1 MSDSQDNSHKTAV
14 EQVQNTTIRDTN
26 SCIKTSDIN
35 SAYKIW
41 QTDSAAL
48 SLYRVKPINDKNMK
62 TILYILFAAT
72 MMVGCN
78 NSKATKGF
86 DSVNATRFAEVI
98 ENEQV
103 QIIDT
108 RTPEE
113 FSEGHIPGAV
123 NIDIDSEEFAAKVAE
138 LDKSRPVAVY
148 CRGGRRSK
156 EAAEHMVGCGL
167 EVTEL
172 SDGILSW
179 KGELEK

>member
-1 MSDSQDNSHKTAV
+1 M
-14 EQVQNTTIRDTN
+14 
-26 SCIKTSDIN
+26 
-35 SAYKIW
+35 
-41 QTDSAAL
+41 L
-48 SLYRVKPINDKNMK
+48 SLRRVKPIKDKIMK
-62 TILYILFAAT
+62 TILYILSAAI
-72 MMVGCN
+72 MMAGCN

-86 DSVNATRFAEVI
+86 DSVDATRFAEVI

-108 RTPEE
+108 RTPAE

-123 NIDIDSEEFAAKVAE
+123 NIDIDGEEFAAKVAE

-156 EAAEHMVGCGL
+156 EAAEHMVNCGL

-172 SDGILSW
+172 TDGILSW
-179 KGELEK
+179 KGAVEK

>member
-1 MSDSQDNSHKTAV
+1 MA
-14 EQVQNTTIRDTN
+14 
-26 SCIKTSDIN
+26 
-35 SAYKIW
+35 
-41 QTDSAAL
+41 
-48 SLYRVKPINDKNMK
+48 
-62 TILYILFAAT
+62 
-72 MMVGCN
+72 GCN
-78 NSKATKGF
+78 NSKATKSF
-86 DSVNATRFAEVI
+86 DSVDATLFADVI

-123 NIDIDSEEFAAKVAE
+123 NIDIDSEEFTAKVAE

-156 EAAEHMVGCGL
+156 EAAEHMVSCGL

-172 SDGILSW
+172 TDGILSW
-179 KGELEK
+179 KGAVEK